1 MKNFKFILN
10 GSSWF
15 QTRGQKKGEMKFM
28 ILSETSDLY
37 FRFTKNREYLI
48 LHDFSK
54 KLSCE
59 CLN

>member
-1 MKNFKFILN
+1 MKNFKFKLN

-15 QTRGQKKGEMKFM
+15 LTRGQKKGEMKFI
-28 ILSETSDLY
+28 ILSETYDLY
-37 FRFTKNREYLI
+37 FRFSKDRKYLI